1 MRNLSQVLV
10 VIMLLCATACKVNYS
25 MTGASISPNAK
36 TVSVLFFVNNAS
48 LAPPTVS
55 QKFTDALRGIMTS
68 QTSLK
73 SIPKNGDLNF
83 EGNIVNY
90 YVQAQAPQANQT
102 TANNRLTITVFV
114 KFTNVTNDKQN
125 FEQSFTRYADFAA
138 GKTLIDVQDQLIKE
152 INDQLVQ
159 DVFAKSATNW

>member
-1 MRNLSQVLV
+1 MKKTFYILLFLVL
-10 VIMLLCATACKVNYS
+10 IIASACKVNYS
-25 MTGASISPNAK
+25 MTGASINPDAK

-55 QKFTDALRGIMTS
+55 QKFTDALRNIMTS

-90 YVQAQAPQANQT
+90 YVDAQAPQANQT
-102 TANNRLTITVFV
+102 TANNRLNVTVFV
-114 KFTNVTNDKQN
+114 KFTNKTNEKKN
-125 FEQSFTRYADFAA
+125 FEQSFTRYADFASA
-138 GKTLIDVQDQLIKE
+138 TPLTNVQDQLIKQ
-152 INDQLVQ
+152 INEQLVQ
-159 DVFAKSATNW
+159 DVFAKAATNW

>member
-1 MRNLSQVLV
+1 MHSLRLIILSTL
-10 VIMLLCATACKVNYS
+10 LLCATACKVNYS
-25 MTGASISPNAK
+25 MTGASISPDAK

-55 QKFTDALRGIMTS
+55 QKFTDALRSIMTS

-73 SIPKNGDLNF
+73 SIPKSGDLSF
-83 EGNIVNY
+83 EGNIVDY
-90 YVQAQAPQANQT
+90 AVEAQAPTANQT
-102 TANNRLTITVFV
+102 TSTNRLRMTVFV
-114 KFTNVTNDKQN
+114 KFTNITNEKQN

-138 GKTLIDVQDQLIKE
+138 GKTLLDVQDQLIKE

-159 DVFAKSATNW
+159 DIFAKSATNW